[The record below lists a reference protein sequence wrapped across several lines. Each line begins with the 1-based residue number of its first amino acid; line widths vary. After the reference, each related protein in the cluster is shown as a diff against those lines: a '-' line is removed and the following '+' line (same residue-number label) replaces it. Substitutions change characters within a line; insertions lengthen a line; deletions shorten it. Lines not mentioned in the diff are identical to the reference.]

1 MDYNIFQCSVV
12 GYKNILKNSNS
23 QDYLNYKVL
32 ENAIICAV
40 ADGHSGEFFKY
51 SDIGS
56 KLACQCAI
64 KILEE
69 LINMDENNILKLLE
83 NEIIQ
88 KRVFDKWM
96 NLVEQD
102 YKKNKPIVYKTQ
114 YLKYSTTLVATLIT
128 DKFRLYLKIGDG
140 DIVIKNNDRYKK
152 VINTKYKKIVDSL
165 GRYDSYKNIMYYIEK
180 NSESQVD
187 SVILFTDGYE
197 NSFKNDEKLY
207 ESLDAT
213 IKKHNKNIFSKEL
226 LKIEYKDYLKNLSK
240 HENYDDIS
248 IIFII

>member
-12 GYKNILKNSNS
+12 GYKNVLKNSNS
-23 QDYLNYKVL
+23 QDYLDYKIL

-51 SDIGS
+51 SDVGS

-64 KILEE
+64 NILEE
-69 LINMDENNILKLLE
+69 LINMDEDNILELLE
-83 NEIIQ
+83 KGIIQ
-88 KRVFDKWM
+88 KRVFDQWM
-96 NLVEQD
+96 DLVEQD
-102 YKKNKPIVYKTQ
+102 YKKNKPIVYKPQ
-114 YLKYSTTLVATLIT
+114 YLKYSTTLIATLIT

-140 DIVIKNNDRYKK
+140 DIVTKSNDIYKK

-187 SVILFTDGYE
+187 SIILFTDGYE

-207 ESLDAT
+207 ESLDT
-213 IKKHNKNIFSKEL
+213 TMKKYNKNIFSKEL
-226 LKIEYKDYLKNLSK
+226 LKIGYKDYLKDLSK
-240 HENYDDIS
+240 HGNYDDIS
-248 IIFII
+248 IIFIM